1 MDNKDYKNA
10 PDPTLYKLISQVVSD
25 LLNKQNLN
33 TIDINNKINN
43 VSYESNILLPP
54 SLSSQVM
61 PVIDSVEPKKLV
73 LTTDMQLPS
82 NLNVEVDSGNLFIS
96 EDGNLTASVNIKI
109 DDIIDIVD
117 YEVKYVAI

>member
-1 MDNKDYKNA
+1 M
-10 PDPTLYKLISQVVSD
+10 
-25 LLNKQNLN
+25 
-33 TIDINNKINN
+33 
-43 VSYESNILLPP
+43 LPP

>member
-10 PDPTLYKLISQVVSD
+10 PDQTLYKLISQVVSD